1 MATSLLKPAQ
11 EKPARLMI
19 QVPPQLAARLRQV
32 EELAQARGAM
42 VDVNAPMAKALEKLV
57 LAAERDLHDTGSAQ
71 A

>member
-1 MATSLLKPAQ
+1 
-11 EKPARLMI
+11 MI